1 MAMISLTHSTVQRY
15 PAPARRSRNE
25 VRLQPRDG
33 DGYRLVEFDLEVS
46 PSAEIDSERDYFDN
60 TVWLVSVEAEHRE
73 LAITARSVIEWEGD
87 HPDELSTPV
96 AWDAAELSCHPALE
110 FALPSPGVPRLGETR
125 ALIRELDLPAHPAA
139 AVVEANHRLREVFT
153 YQAGTTSVATSLQEV
168 LSLRKGVCQDFAHV
182 LLAIARELGW
192 PARYV
197 SGYLVPEVGAEPGES
212 HAWVEICAGNGRWF
226 GYDPTHG
233 CAAGPGHIA
242 VAVGRDYGDAAPVR
256 GTFMSSAPGL
266 APEVSVITRRDARG
280 GPEMDQ

>member
-1 MAMISLTHSTVQRY
+1 MAVISLTHSTVQRY
-15 PAPARRSRNE
+15 PSSARRSRNE

-33 DGYRLVEFDLEVS
+33 GGHRLVEFNLEVS
-46 PSAEIDSERDYFDN
+46 PTAEIDTERDYFDN

-73 LAITARSVIEWEGD
+73 LTITARSVVEWADDAPE
-87 HPDELSTPV
+87 EVSIPV
-96 AWDAAELSCHPALE
+96 AWDAEELAGHPALE
-110 FALPSPGVPRLGETR
+110 FALPSPRVPRLSEVG
-125 ALIRELDLPAHPAA
+125 ALIQELDLPPHPPAA
-139 AVVEANHRLREVFT
+139 LVGANQRLREIFT

-168 LSLRKGVCQDFAHV
+168 LSLRVGVCQDFAHA

-197 SGYLVPEVGAEPGES
+197 SGYLVPEVGAEPGDS
-212 HAWVEICAGNGRWF
+212 HAWVEICAGDGRWL

-233 CAAGPGHIA
+233 CAAGAGHIA

-266 APEVSVITRRDARG
+266 APEVSVITRRDVPG